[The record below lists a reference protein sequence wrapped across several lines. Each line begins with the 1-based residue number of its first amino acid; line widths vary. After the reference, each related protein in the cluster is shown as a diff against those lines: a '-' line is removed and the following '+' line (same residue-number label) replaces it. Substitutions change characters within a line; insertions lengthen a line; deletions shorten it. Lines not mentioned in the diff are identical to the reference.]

1 MAHVP
6 EPAPTPNHAVDI
18 RLVQTDAE
26 FAACEAMSRDIWGAA
41 ERNVVPRELLKTM
54 QLNGGVVAGAFL
66 PDSTLVGFVFGFAGL
81 RDGKLRLCSHQLG
94 VQPAY
99 RGRGLGIALKE
110 AQAQQALALGYDL
123 MTWTFDPLEA
133 RNAYLNLHRLGAI
146 ARRYDRNHYGD
157 MDDELN
163 RGLPSD
169 RFEAEWWLHQRGSTR
184 RANLK
189 DAVPVLRVAPGDEPE
204 RLAVVPQD
212 GRPVLIGIP
221 RDFQALKR
229 RSMDHA
235 RRWRLESRAVFEAAL
250 AAGLSATDFLLE
262 GAYVMEADRL
272 FERPPA
278 V

>member
-1 MAHVP
+1 MGHPP
-6 EPAPTPNHAVDI
+6 ELTPITSRAVDI
-18 RLVQTDAE
+18 RLVETDAE

-66 PDSTLVGFVFGFAGL
+66 PDGTLVGFVFGFAGL

-99 RGRGLGIALKE
+99 RGRGLGVGLKE

-123 MTWTFDPLEA
+123 VTWTFDPLEA
-133 RNAYLNLHRLGAI
+133 RNAYLNLHRLGTV

-169 RFEAEWWLHQRGSTR
+169 RFEAEWWLQQRGRAR
-184 RANLK
+184 RANLEE
-189 DAVPVLRVAPGDEPE
+189 ATRVLRVGPGDEPE

-212 GRPVLIGIP
+212 GRPVVIGIP

-229 RSMDHA
+229 RSMDLA

-250 AAGLSATDFLLE
+250 AAGLSATDFIRE
-262 GAYVMEADRL
+262 GAYLMEADRL